1 MTLTEVL
8 PVVWQLPVFEKLQLI
23 RILAAEVDINEDI
36 SPLKP
41 HHVYYLPTPYNMFGA
56 SRVLMDTMSHL
67 EIYTN
72 SETTNLH

>member
-8 PVVWQLPVFEKLQLI
+8 PVVWQLPVFEKLQSI
-23 RILAAEVDINEDI
+23 PILAAEVDIIEDI

-56 SRVLMDTMSHL
+56 GRVLMDALSKAELNDGQMQ
-67 EIYTN
+67 
-72 SETTNLH
+72 

>member
-8 PVVWQLPVFEKLQLI
+8 PVVWQLPVFEKLQL
-23 RILAAEVDINEDI
+23 
-36 SPLKP
+36 
-41 HHVYYLPTPYNMFGA
+41 YYLPTPYNMFGA